1 MFSLAMNRNNLLKK
15 TETKRK
21 LTMRRTKETM
31 ISKQS
36 IECADQ
42 RRVARVQQQMRREI
56 SQMFQQDQKVKGML
70 NPDYKFGIDVVSTSI
85 ATVSDCEVSND
96 LQVVKVYVSVLG
108 DDRVKKNAMKGLKKL
123 EGYVRGRIG
132 GKISLRLTPEVRFV
146 IDESFERGQKVST
159 ILDALREERV
169 GGTRGNAKASAEE
182 MLAIESVIAERGE
195 DEDEWLDE
203 DDDDVFEEDLK
214 EVVIKPIVKRSSS
227 TATKSKGNKNEK

>member
-1 MFSLAMNRNNLLKK
+1 
-15 TETKRK
+15 
-21 LTMRRTKETM
+21 M

-108 DDRVKKNAMKGLKKL
+108 DDRAKKNAMKGLK
-123 EGYVRGRIG
+123 
-132 GKISLRLTPEVRFV
+132 KISLRLTPEVRFV